1 MFAEPSR
8 PPGAFFSWKVPP
20 SDTRTVGPGTAL
32 LGGADHPLDGRM
44 TVHALAARVPPQGRQ
59 CAHLV
64 HHRVCPFVVS
74 STVLGDGSSEDGP
87 RDRALARKGLSRLR
101 PASAFPWR
109 KRALR
114 LLSGLRARS
123 GAVADGL
130 GEQLPDHLPGGTG
143 HPPRPGLADPFHH
156 RGAGGGGP
164 VGGPL
169 GGGSS
174 PVACPLCAWSRPIR
188 ASATAGSG
196 ARRSFWSSVRGGA
209 AARLFTGTA
218 VAPHPRAVWR
228 TSPTCVT
235 RDGHRH
241 PEGSERVGFPAT
253 GSRPWRCVSRT

>member
-8 PPGAFFSWKVPP
+8 PPGAFFSWRFRRR
-20 SDTRTVGPGTAL
+20 TRGRWDRGRPCW
-32 LGGADHPLDGRM
+32 GADHPLDGRM

-74 STVLGDGSSEDGP
+74 STGLGDGSSEAGP

-109 KRALR
+109 KRAVR

-123 GAVADGL
+123 GPVADGL
-130 GEQLPDHLPGGTG
+130 GAQLPDHLPGGTG

-174 PVACPLCAWSRPIR
+174 PVTCPLCAWSRPIR

-196 ARRSFWSSVRGGA
+196 ARRCFWSSGPGSRA
-209 AARLFTGTA
+209 ALHRDSRRLA
-218 VAPHPRAVWR
+218 
-228 TSPTCVT
+228 
-235 RDGHRH
+235 
-241 PEGSERVGFPAT
+241 PEGRPADIAHMR
-253 GSRPWRCVSRT
+253 SARRPPSSGRL